1 MRASL
6 EKSHSKYSNF
16 KLTLLCILGIIF
28 VNLLWIG
35 LILIGLEGYF
45 NFGLILSISSFLVSL
60 FIGLLLIKF
69 KR

>member
-1 MRASL
+1 MKTSL

-16 KLTLLCILGIIF
+16 KLTLLCILGIVFINF
-28 VNLLWIG
+28 LWIG

-45 NFGLILSISSFLVSL
+45 NFGLILSIAAFVLV
-60 FIGLLLIKF
+60 LLVALVLLKF